1 MGLGLCAPR
10 VGRRGWAAAR
20 RGLIA
25 LLRRTTSA
33 VIARR
38 PTGERFVAAR
48 VADAAN
54 DVLAAKLFQIVCGA
68 ARTVLCTAVVAEARH
83 LTTTQ
88 GGEWS

>member
-1 MGLGLCAPR
+1 
-10 VGRRGWAAAR
+10 
-20 RGLIA
+20 
-25 LLRRTTSA
+25 
-33 VIARR
+33 
-38 PTGERFVAAR
+38 

-68 ARTVLCTAVVAEARH
+68 ARTVLCTAVVAEAGH